1 MKQLNCGGK
10 ILDLSRPAV
19 MGIVNITPDSFSD
32 GGALYSS
39 GQLDLSKTLVAVE
52 AMLEAGA
59 DIIDIGGESTRPGAE
74 PVTCTQELERV
85 MPIVEAVTSRFDTIV
100 SVDTSTAQV
109 IDQVA
114 AAGAHLINDV
124 RALQREGALAAA
136 AASGLPV
143 CLMHMQNQPDSMQN
157 NPQYQAVV
165 TEVNDFLQQRKQT
178 CVEAGISADQIL
190 LDPGFGFGKTLAH
203 NLELFSGLDSL
214 VKMGH
219 PVVVV
224 GVSRKSMIGQML
236 DASVEER
243 LIGSVT
249 MAVLAAQTVQAAQG
263 SLILRVHDVKE
274 TVQALRTWQQIQN
287 FKSDN

>member
-52 AMLEAGA
+52 AMLGAGA

-165 TEVNDFLQQRKQT
+165 TEVNDFLQQRKQA

-219 PVVVV
+219 PVLV

-249 MAVLAAQTVQAAQG
+249 MAVLAAQTVQSAQG